1 MPSAKPDK
9 ARIKA
14 AARARDR
21 EELPDFF
28 TPIKEAA
35 QLAVSDGALTQSRA
49 ANFELL
55 LSAHPYLD
63 FFPYNMLRAALYQAT
78 DSGCWEPVVERDLL
92 VLLTTLFAERYDGF
106 PLQDLVK
113 ADLPTFGDI
122 YPQLFDTPP
131 ADFSVTGKLCDFT
144 GPFKDRSRR
153 QCYAQVDALG
163 GTPSDMGWYTD
174 CLFVADD
181 HFHKRAISSGLEAA
195 VFTRMRQGTL
205 RIYRE
210 SAFPNCPAATSE

>member
-14 AARARDR
+14 AVRARDC

-63 FFPYNMLRAALYQAT
+63 FFPYNILRDALNRAT
-78 DSGCWEPVVERDLL
+78 DRGCWEPVVERDLL

-106 PLQDLVK
+106 PLQDLIK
-113 ADLPTFGDI
+113 ADLPSFGDI
-122 YPQLFDTPP
+122 YSKLFDTPP

-153 QCYAQVDALG
+153 ECYAQVDTLG

-174 CLFVADD
+174 CLFVADE

-210 SAFPNCPAATSE
+210 SAFPNCLPATTK

>member
-9 ARIKA
+9 AKIKA
-14 AARARDR
+14 AIWARDR

-49 ANFELL
+49 ANLELI
-55 LSAHPYLD
+55 LSAYPYLD
-63 FFPYNMLRAALYQAT
+63 FFPYSTLRIALKQAC
-78 DSGCWEPVVERDLL
+78 DSGAWEPVVERDLL
-92 VLLTTLFAERYDGF
+92 ILLTTLFAERYDGF
-106 PLQDLVK
+106 PLQDLIA

-122 YPQLFDTPP
+122 YPKLFDTPP
-131 ADFSVTGKLCDFT
+131 ADLSITGKLCDFT
-144 GPFKDRSRR
+144 GPFQGRSRR
-153 QCYAQVDALG
+153 ECYAQVDSLG

-174 CLFVADD
+174 CLFVADE
-181 HFHKRAISSGLEAA
+181 HYHKRAISGALEGA

-210 SAFPNCPAATSE
+210 SAFPPASSN